1 MFAMRPDGLY
11 GTVAFGRAFPAM
23 AFDATIVKK
32 RLSQFWELNAEFG
45 HEHNAVH
52 VYLSEIVSDRYVLV
66 NGLQL
71 LHDELQLAGLNKSE
85 EDTNDVV
92 ACGADLSLP
101 TVITTLAH
109 TNCGDRIHQG
119 EATTSYEQI
128 VASRFA
134 CMSEIGE
141 FKVEAFSPTGG
152 GTDDGHTL
160 AHVTVAHQLDAPIRR
175 ALYEGHPASFVL
187 VNIDLKTHV
196 GRIDMPNGKVLIGQT
211 KESKWRESRSACGAV
226 VGTLKSYNAE
236 NGVHRRIREDLGEAN
251 FKYLTEHGVKTKD
264 GVDVT
269 AAVASAIVA
278 IQGMLNT
285 AAALETELDER
296 GVGHL
301 TASLTVNRPHLD
313 DTIVYFA
320 RATVFAGETRV
331 QGFGTDATKFSGR
344 VVEYKGDRRLLLTYD
359 GVDASDHPVRVSTAK
374 SRPGSAHPADV

>member
-1 MFAMRPDGLY
+1 MS
-11 GTVAFGRAFPAM
+11 
-23 AFDATIVKK
+23 FDSTIVAK
-32 RLSQFWELNAEFG
+32 RLAQFWELNAEFG

-71 LHDELQLAGLNKSE
+71 LHDELQLAGLNTDDSS
-85 EDTNDVV
+85 TNDVV

-119 EATTSYEQI
+119 EATTTYEQI

-141 FKVEAFSPTGG
+141 YKVEAFSPTGG

-160 AHVTVAHQLDAPIRR
+160 AHVTVAHQLDAPIRK
-175 ALYEGHPASFVL
+175 ALYDGHPSSFVL

-196 GRIDMPNGKVLIGQT
+196 GRIDLANGKILIGQT
-211 KESKWRESRSACGAV
+211 NESKWRESRTACGAV
-226 VGTLKSYNAE
+226 VGTLKGFNVE

-251 FKYLTEHGVKTKD
+251 FKYLTEQGVKSKD

-269 AAVASAIVA
+269 AAVAAAIVS

-320 RATVFAGETRV
+320 RATVFQGKTRV
-331 QGFGTDATKFSGR
+331 QGFGTDASKFSGR
-344 VVEYKGDRRLLLTYD
+344 IVEHKGDRRLLLTYD
-359 GVDASDHPVRVSTAK
+359 GIDATAHPVHTPTGVKRAAPKVHASDV
-374 SRPGSAHPADV
+374 

>member
-1 MFAMRPDGLY
+1 MP
-11 GTVAFGRAFPAM
+11 
-23 AFDATIVKK
+23 FDSKIVKD
-32 RLSQFWELNAEFG
+32 RLSQFWALDAEFG
-45 HEHNAVH
+45 LEHNSVH

-66 NGLQL
+66 KGLQL
-71 LHDELQLAGLNKSE
+71 LHDELQLAGLNQSDE
-85 EDTNDVV
+85 HGGDVL

-101 TVITTLAH
+101 TVMTTLAH

-119 EATTSYEQI
+119 EATSSYQQI

-141 FKVEAFSPTGG
+141 FKLEAFSPTGG
-152 GTDDGHTL
+152 GTDDGRTL
-160 AHVTVAHQLDAPIRR
+160 AHVTVAHQLDEPIRA
-175 ALYEGHPASFVL
+175 ALYAGNPCSFIL

-196 GRIDMPNGKVLIGQT
+196 GRIDLPGGKVLVGQT
-211 KESKWRESRSACGAV
+211 KESKWRESRSACGAI
-226 VGTLKSYNAE
+226 VGTLKSYNPE

-251 FKYLTEHGVKTKD
+251 FLFLSEHGVKSDT
-264 GVDVT
+264 GVDIS
-269 AAVASAIVA
+269 AAVAAAIVA
-278 IQGMLNT
+278 VQGMLNT

-313 DTIVYFA
+313 DTIIYFA

-344 VVEYKGDRRLLLTYD
+344 LVDYRGDSRFLLTYD
-359 GVDASDHPVRVSTAK
+359 GIEARGHSGHASHFKAK
-374 SRPGSAHPADV
+374 ASIPTM

>member
-1 MFAMRPDGLY
+1 M
-11 GTVAFGRAFPAM
+11 V
-23 AFDATIVKK
+23 FDSAVVKK

-71 LHDELQLAGLNKSE
+71 LHDELQLAGLNKAPGE
-85 EDTNDVV
+85 ANDVV
-92 ACGADLSLP
+92 ACGADLTLP
-101 TVITTLAH
+101 TVMTTLAH

-119 EATTSYEQI
+119 EATTSYQQI

-141 FKVEAFSPTGG
+141 FKLEAFSPTGG
-152 GTDDGHTL
+152 GTDDGKTL
-160 AHVTVAHQLDAPIRR
+160 AHVTVAHQLDAPIRK
-175 ALYEGHPASFVL
+175 ALYEGNESSFVL
-187 VNIDLKTHV
+187 VNVDLKTHV
-196 GRIDMPNGKVLIGQT
+196 GRIDLPDGNVLIGQT
-211 KESKWRESRSACGAV
+211 KESKWRESRSACGAI
-226 VGTLKSYNAE
+226 VGTLKSYSAE

-251 FKYLTEHGVKTKD
+251 FKHLTEKGVKTKD

-269 AAVASAIVA
+269 AAVAAAIVA

-285 AAALETELDER
+285 AAALQTELDER

-320 RATVFAGETRV
+320 RATVFGGETRV

-344 VVEYKGDRRLLLTYD
+344 VVEYHGDRRLLLTYSGID
-359 GVDASDHPVRVSTAK
+359 SSDHPVRISDAKSKPSTA
-374 SRPGSAHPADV
+374 ALET

>member
-1 MFAMRPDGLY
+1 MVFDP
-11 GTVAFGRAFPAM
+11 TVVR
-23 AFDATIVKK
+23 K
-32 RLSQFWELNAEFG
+32 RLSQFWELSAEFG

-71 LHDELQLAGLNKSE
+71 LHDELQLAGLNKSSE
-85 EDTNDVV
+85 ETNDVV
-92 ACGADLSLP
+92 ACGADLTLP
-101 TVITTLAH
+101 TVMTTLAH

-119 EATTSYEQI
+119 EATTSYQQI

-141 FKVEAFSPTGG
+141 FKLEAFSPTGG

-160 AHVTVAHQLDAPIRR
+160 AHVTVTHQLDEPIRK
-175 ALYEGHPASFVL
+175 ALYDGNPCSFVL

-196 GRIDMPNGKVLIGQT
+196 GRIDLPGGKLLIGQT
-211 KESKWRESRSACGAV
+211 KESKWRESRSACGAI
-226 VGTLKSYNAE
+226 VGTLKSYNEE
-236 NGVHRRIREDLGEAN
+236 NGVHRRIREDLGEDN
-251 FKYLTEHGVKTKD
+251 FKYLTEKGVETED

-269 AAVASAIVA
+269 AAVAAAIVA
-278 IQGMLNT
+278 IQGVLNT

-331 QGFGTDATKFSGR
+331 QGFGTDASKFSGR
-344 VVEYKGDRRLLLTYD
+344 VVEYRGDRRLLLTYD
-359 GVDASDHPVRVSTAK
+359 GIDARDHVVHVSQSKRRSHA
-374 SRPGSAHPADV
+374 PAPEM

>member
-1 MFAMRPDGLY
+1 
-11 GTVAFGRAFPAM
+11 M

-32 RLSQFWELNAEFG
+32 RLAQFWELHAEFG

-71 LHDELQLAGLNKSE
+71 LHDELQLAGLDKWH
-85 EDTNDVV
+85 EDASSDVV
-92 ACGADLSLP
+92 ACGADLTLP

-119 EATTSYEQI
+119 EATTTYQHI

-141 FKVEAFSPTGG
+141 FKLEAFSPTGG

-160 AHVTVAHQLDAPIRR
+160 AHVTVAHQLDTPIRK
-175 ALYEGHPASFVL
+175 ALYDGHPASFVL

-196 GRIDMPNGKVLIGQT
+196 GRIDLPNGEVLIGQT
-211 KESKWRESRSACGAV
+211 KESKWRESRSACGAI
-226 VGTLKSYNAE
+226 VGTLKSYNEE
-236 NGVHRRIREDLGEAN
+236 NGVHRRIREDLGEEN
-251 FKYLTEHGVKTKD
+251 FEYLTEQGVKTED

-269 AAVASAIVA
+269 PAVAAAIVA

-285 AAALETELDER
+285 ATALETELDER

-344 VVEYKGDRRLLLTYD
+344 MVEYKGDSRLLLTYD
-359 GVDASDHPVRVSTAK
+359 GIGASDHPVNVSRNDHELATVHATEI
-374 SRPGSAHPADV
+374 

>member
-1 MFAMRPDGLY
+1 
-11 GTVAFGRAFPAM
+11 M
-23 AFDATIVKK
+23 AFDPAIVQK
-32 RLSQFWELNAEFG
+32 RLDQFWDLNAEFG

-85 EDTNDVV
+85 ESTNDVV

-119 EATTSYEQI
+119 EATTSYQQI

-141 FKVEAFSPTGG
+141 YKIEAFSPTGG

-160 AHVTVAHQLDAPIRR
+160 AHVTVAHQLDAPIRK
-175 ALYEGHPASFVL
+175 ALYDGHPSSFVL
-187 VNIDLKTHV
+187 VNVDLKTHV
-196 GRIDMPNGKVLIGQT
+196 GRIDLPNGKVLIGQT
-211 KESKWRESRSACGAV
+211 KESKWRESRTACGAV
-226 VGTLKSYNAE
+226 VGTLKSYNPE
-236 NGVHRRIREDLGEAN
+236 NAVHRRLRDDLGEAN
-251 FKYLTEHGVKTKD
+251 FKYLTENGVKTKD

-269 AAVASAIVA
+269 AAVAAAIIA

-320 RATVFAGETRV
+320 RATVFSGQTRV
-331 QGFGTDATKFSGR
+331 QGFGTDASKFSGR

-359 GVDASDHPVRVSTAK
+359 GVDASDHPVRASSAK
-374 SRPGSAHPADV
+374 SKPSSVRPSEI

>member
-1 MFAMRPDGLY
+1 
-11 GTVAFGRAFPAM
+11 M
-23 AFDATIVKK
+23 AFDSTVVKK

-71 LHDELQLAGLNKSE
+71 LHDELQLAGLDKSD

-119 EATTSYEQI
+119 EATTTYQQI

-141 FKVEAFSPTGG
+141 YKLEAFSPTGG

-160 AHVTVAHQLDAPIRR
+160 AHVTVAHQLDGPIRK
-175 ALYEGHPASFVL
+175 ALYDGNAASFVL
-187 VNIDLKTHV
+187 VNVDLKTHV
-196 GRIDMPNGKVLIGQT
+196 GRIDLPNGKVLIGQT
-211 KESKWRESRSACGAV
+211 KESKWRESRSACGAI
-226 VGTLKSYNAE
+226 VGTLKSFNAE

-269 AAVASAIVA
+269 PAVAAAIVA

-285 AAALETELDER
+285 ATALETELDER

-313 DTIVYFA
+313 DTIVYFS
-320 RATVFAGETRV
+320 RATVFGGETRV
-331 QGFGTDATKFSGR
+331 QGFGTDARKFSGR
-344 VVEYKGDRRLLLTYD
+344 VVEYQGDRRLLLTYD
-359 GVDASDHPVRVSTAK
+359 GVDASDHPVRTSSAK
-374 SRPGSAHPADV
+374 RKVASAGPSEI